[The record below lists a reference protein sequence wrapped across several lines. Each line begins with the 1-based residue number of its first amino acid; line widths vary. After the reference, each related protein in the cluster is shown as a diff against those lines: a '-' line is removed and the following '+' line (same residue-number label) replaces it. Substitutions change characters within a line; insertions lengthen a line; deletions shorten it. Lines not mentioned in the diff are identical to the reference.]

1 MQATFGARQLGIQA
15 GSASNFPMEQIPLR
29 LLARIDGPSVVPPD
43 TVAQIKTY
51 REAVRMCFALR
62 RVKGM
67 GRKTVAELAGLHT
80 PHISEYLSDDETR
93 REMPAKYIAP
103 FEEACGNTC
112 ISQWIAAGAKLT
124 VLEEMQAR
132 KVA

>member
-1 MQATFGARQLGIQA
+1 MQTTFGARQLGIQA
-15 GSASNFPMEQIPLR
+15 GSASNFPMEQLPLR

-43 TVAQIKTY
+43 NVAQIQSY

-62 RVKGM
+62 RVTGM
-67 GRKTVAELAGLHT
+67 NRKTVAELAGMHT
-80 PHISEYLSDDETR
+80 PHISEYLSEDDG
-93 REMPAKYIAP
+93 REMPAKYIAA
-103 FEEACGNTC
+103 FEAVCGNTC
-112 ISQWIAAGAKLT
+112 VSQWIAMNAKLT